1 MAWKQKPQ
9 SAFLAI
15 CPSMNIAFRDNRQK
29 CRHYILSLIHCTGR
43 SELLKYL
50 NDLTNTRY
58 SLSFLTN
65 GLKKP
70 SKNYISGF
78 TTKLLH
84 KIELV
89 SQFFQKL
96 WQKRYKYALE
106 MLMHYDMG
114 RTKKIFTLLNLILH
128 SVRKHCP
135 VFILFCL

>member
-1 MAWKQKPQ
+1 MAWKLKPQ

-50 NDLTNTRY
+50 NDLTNTGY

-96 WQKRYKYALE
+96 WQKDIS
-106 MLMHYDMG
+106 ML
-114 RTKKIFTLLNLILH
+114 
-128 SVRKHCP
+128 
-135 VFILFCL
+135 